1 MDNDLIILHA
11 RSSASFDF
19 SKSFREAVRMEK
31 DGDVFIMSYPGK
43 EMSSLARSPHWPP
56 SNSQLDHQCQA

>member
-11 RSSASFDF
+11 PGSASFDF
-19 SKSFREAVRMEK
+19 SKSFREAASMEK
-31 DGDVFIMSYPGK
+31 DGDIFIMSCPGK
-43 EMSSLARSPHWPP
+43 EMSSLVHSPHWPP